1 MPPGLSTG
9 VARVAEDARVGTR
22 LVTIEG
28 ARGLAELLRVNREF
42 LAPWDP
48 VRDDEFFTVAG
59 QRAVVGAALEQYEQG
74 WCLPWVITGDDDR
87 VVGRVS
93 LTGIVR
99 GPLQSCSLGYWVG
112 AADNGRGFATAA
124 VREIIRAAFVDL
136 GLHRIEASTQLA
148 NVGSQRVLE
157 RAGFTRIGVAPEY
170 LSVDGE
176 WKDVVPYQ
184 LVSRQ

>member
-1 MPPGLSTG
+1 M
-9 VARVAEDARVGTR
+9 GTR
-22 LVTIEG
+22 LI
-28 ARGLAELLRVNREF
+28 AIDDASGLAELLRENREF

-59 QRAVVGAALEQYEQG
+59 QRAAVGSALQQYEQG
-74 WCLPWVITGDDDR
+74 LCLPWVITDGER
-87 VVGRVS
+87 VVGRIS

-136 GLHRIEASTQLA
+136 RLHRIEASTQLA
-148 NVGSQRVLE
+148 NLGSQRVLE
-157 RAGFTRIGVAPEY
+157 QTGFTRIGVAPEY
-170 LSVDGE
+170 LKVDGE
-176 WKDVVPYQ
+176 WKDVALYQ
-184 LVSRQ
+184 LVSQ